1 VNVDVRH
8 EPAEHRFIAIVDG
21 KESVLLYAPAGEGSV
36 DFRSTFVDPSL
47 RNRGV
52 GDALVRTA
60 VAWAREEGLTIVPS
74 CWFVARWLELEAA
87 RGVRRSAK
95 TSGDRETEGRS

>member
-1 VNVDVRH
+1 MNVDVRH
-8 EPAEHRFIAIVDG
+8 EPDQHRFIAIVDG
-21 KESVLLYAPAGEGSV
+21 KESVLLYAPAGEGAV

-52 GDALVRTA
+52 GDALVRTG
-60 VAWAREEGLTIVPS
+60 VAWARERRLTIVPS

-87 RGVRRSAK
+87 RDVRRSAK
-95 TSGDRETEGRS
+95 ALGDRETEGGS